1 MSSGLKLMVITAH
14 PDDES
19 LGFGGVLSRYSDE
32 GIETHLLCATGGEGG
47 RHGGGPHPGP
57 EALGRIREGELR
69 AAAGELGLHDVQLL
83 GYVDLALDQAEPAE
97 AVRRVEQHLLRV
109 RPDVVVT
116 FGPEGAYGHPDHV
129 AISQLVTA
137 ATVTAAGGEQSTTAG
152 LRHLVK
158 KLYYMA
164 WGPATWAAYQ
174 QAFKRLTSTV
184 DGVVREAQPWPE
196 WLITTR
202 VDARAYWPV
211 VWRAVQCHKTQ
222 MPGYAALAGQP
233 DETHAVLWGDQTF
246 YRAYST
252 VNGGRVAETDLF
264 EGLR

>member
-1 MSSGLKLMVITAH
+1 MRSQLKLMVITAH

-19 LGFGGVLSRYSDE
+19 LGFGGTLSRYSDE
-32 GIETHLLCATGGEGG
+32 GIEAHVLCATGGEGG
-47 RHGGGPHPGP
+47 RHGDGPHPGP
-57 EALGRIREGELR
+57 GALARIREGELR

-83 GYVDLALDQAEPAE
+83 GYVDRALDQAEPAE
-97 AVRRVEQHLLRV
+97 AVRRIEQHLLRV

-137 ATVTAAGGEQSTTAG
+137 ATVTTAG

-164 WGPATWAAYQ
+164 WGPAMWAAYQ
-174 QAFKRLTSTV
+174 QAFKRLTSRV

-222 MPGYAALAGQP
+222 MPGYAALVGLP
-233 DETHAVLWGDQTF
+233 EETHAVLWGDQTF

-252 VNGGRVAETDLF
+252 VNGGRAAETDLF